1 METIDVLKS
10 NDLFRDLGEDV
21 LGKIAQLTTKKTV
34 LKNTLVIGEGDPS
47 SSLYLILSG
56 SVKVALSSEDGKEM
70 IITTLQ
76 TGEHF
81 GELSLL
87 DEAPRSADITALE
100 KSTFLII
107 HRADFFRLMEKNPMI
122 AANVIK
128 YLCQR
133 VRFITR
139 IAQSLALMDVYGRL
153 VKLLYGMAE
162 TGENGK
168 MEILQPMTRKEI
180 ASRIGSSREMVSRIV
195 AGLEEGGY
203 LAITKKQITINRK
216 LPTAW

>member
-1 METIDVLKS
+1 METIDVLKN
-10 NDLFRDLGEDV
+10 NDLFRDLGQEV
-21 LGKIAQLTTKKTV
+21 LDKIAQLTTKKTV
-34 LKNTLVIGEGDPS
+34 LKNTLIIGEGDPS
-47 SSLYLILSG
+47 NSLYLILSG

-76 TGEHF
+76 MGEHF

-87 DEAPRSADITALE
+87 DEAPRSTDITALE
-100 KSTFLII
+100 KSTLLII

-133 VRFITR
+133 VRLITQ

-153 VKLLYGMAE
+153 VKLVYSMAE
-162 TGENGK
+162 AGENGK
-168 MEILQPMTRKEI
+168 MEVLLPMTRKEI
-180 ASRIGSSREMVSRIV
+180 ASRIGSSREMVSRIM

-203 LAITKKQITINRK
+203 LTITKKKITINRK